1 MLKCAKIRHPLIY
14 MQIGSLTLDSRVILA
29 PMAGISDLPFR
40 LTMKPFGVGLVY
52 TEMISAKGLLH
63 AGKRTRE
70 LLRSAP
76 DERPLGIQLFGS
88 DPEDLAAA
96 AATVVDDGELIDLNL
111 GCPVPKVVRNGAG
124 SALLRDPQ
132 RVARVVA
139 AVRKAV
145 DLPLTV
151 KIRSGWDQESINF
164 IEIGKIAEDEGADAL
179 ILHPRTRAQ
188 GFSGRSDW
196 TQIGALAST
205 LTIPVIGSGDIASGA
220 DAKRMTDETGC
231 AGVMIGRGSYGNPW
245 LLRDADR
252 ALSGLPPLPPASLPE
267 KLKVALAHQQHVILY
282 CGETRGVL
290 EMRKHLCWYVRGLP
304 GAASFRAAVNRID
317 SLAGQKALL
326 EQFFFAIDAHDKEP
340 EHA

>member
-1 MLKCAKIRHPLIY
+1 
-14 MQIGSLTLDSRVILA
+14 MQIGSLKLNSRVILA

-52 TEMISAKGLLH
+52 TEMVSAKGLLY

-70 LLRSAP
+70 LLRSVP
-76 DERPLGIQLFGS
+76 EERPLGIQLFGS
-88 DPEDLAAA
+88 EPEDLAAA
-96 AATVVDDGELIDLNL
+96 AATVVNDGELIDINL

-132 RVARVVA
+132 RVARIVA

-145 DLPLTV
+145 NVPLSI
-151 KIRSGWDQESINF
+151 KIRSGWDQAHINF
-164 IEIGKIAEDEGADAL
+164 VEIGKIAENEGADAL

-188 GFSGRSDW
+188 GFSGKSDW
-196 TQIGALAST
+196 SQIGILAST
-205 LTIPVIGSGDIASGA
+205 LRIPVIGSGDIASSA
-220 DAKRMTDETGC
+220 DARRMVDETGC

-245 LLRDADR
+245 LLRDAAR
-252 ALSGLPPLPPASLPE
+252 AIADQPSLPSPSLQE
-267 KLKVALAHQQHVILY
+267 RLEVALAHQRLVVLH
-282 CGETRGVL
+282 CGEARGVL

-304 GAASFRAAVNRID
+304 GAASFRAAINQTD
-317 SLAGQKALL
+317 TLAGQKVLL
-326 EQFFFAIDAHDKEP
+326 EQFFTAIDTHDKEP